1 MISLGY
7 SRRRN
12 DTARASLHIRDRH
25 VEMDSPDPRPSP
37 VQHERDLSGFCA
49 DLIALFPKEVARNN
63 AVVHAIPVSVPNRHV
78 AINKIAVANA
88 IAAGPLA
95 IGPGD

>member
-25 VEMDSPDPRPSP
+25 VEVDSPDTRLSP
-37 VQHERDLSGFCA
+37 VQNERDLSGFCA
-49 DLIALFPKEVARNN
+49 DLIGLFPKEVARNN
-63 AVVHAIPVSVPNRHV
+63 DVVHAIL
-78 AINKIAVANA
+78 
-88 IAAGPLA
+88 LA
-95 IGPGD
+95 FLIVMSP